1 MMDLD
6 KFEKTYSYN
15 IRYNYGKEGQ
25 QRNWAPWSCL
35 KVISTPAGP
44 QDTHGCPFKTLDAN
58 SLRAKLSTYGFSSVH
73 TQEISGYASKGH
85 YQIACGR
92 YFAVMHSLPNDESI
106 THPNSYYEK
115 SQALIENRATDGTSK
130 SQMTP
135 SQNPKAKKSNKMFLD
150 EYDDDYWYL
159 TQASQAIEL
168 REQSIMETQAF
179 QEKVDD
185 EDEYLNHLADHYLS
199 EEQAALAVVDN
210 MESQALK
217 N

>member
-6 KFEKTYSYN
+6 KFEKSYAYN

-35 KVISTPAGP
+35 KAISSQVGP

-58 SLRAKLSTYGFSSVH
+58 GLRAKLSGYGFSSVH
-73 TQEISGYASKGH
+73 TQEIAGFASKGH

-106 THPNSYYEK
+106 THPNAYYEK

-130 SQMTP
+130 SQKILP
-135 SQNPKAKKSNKMFLD
+135 QKQKNKKNDALMD
-150 EYDDDYWYL
+150 EYDDELWNV
-159 TQASQAIEL
+159 TQAVEL
-168 REQSIMETQAF
+168 REQSRMETADF
-179 QEKVDD
+179 QNDDDDDLMSQVDD
-185 EDEYLNHLADHYLS
+185 C
-199 EEQAALAVVDN
+199 
-210 MESQALK
+210 
-217 N
+217 